1 MKKGLLLILVM
12 LLTIHIHGQQTI
24 TLKDGKLVN
33 KVLPTIPTRDV
44 SISSSGEITVTYAFS
59 SAILQKDDLFKESY
73 WWKVDGF
80 GFEEEPG
87 KPSVLSR
94 LDQFSIPKGVEAKV
108 EIIDSFYKDFNFPI
122 TPARL
127 PLIDSG
133 DDVYTKENVKPID
146 SSLGIYPISIV
157 EVCNIQ
163 QYRGN
168 GILSVKVSPIQY
180 DVKNKK
186 IRAYTK
192 IKYKV
197 TYTTPRNSAIV
208 DNNASPITAVDDN
221 FLSNTTL
228 NGLNTNEQKEDV
240 NSQNIQDYL
249 IISVPKYTEAVN
261 AFAEWKKM
269 LGFNVHIKIENSW
282 TPNSVKETVKNL
294 YAKKNSLYY
303 MLIVGDQE
311 DVPGSYSTHGYASHV
326 TDLWYG
332 CMDGENDFTPDIYR
346 GRLSVNTANE
356 ALTVVNKIIQYERN
370 PILTSTFYNKGVN
383 CAYFQDVLPKDDY
396 ADRRFAQTSENVR
409 DYLQTQGKSIQR
421 IYCTHEDVTPT
432 HWNRGMYS
440 NGENIPVELL
450 KPIFA
455 WNGKATDITSSI
467 NAGAFYVLHRDHG
480 ATWGWG
486 DPRYTVENVNSL
498 SNGNKLPVVFSMNC
512 LTGQFNSNSGTC
524 FAEAFL
530 RKPNG
535 GCVGIFAATESSMS
549 GYNDALTG
557 GMFDAIWPSPG
568 LRIVMPSQSSTA
580 PTPTPTYR
588 LGQILDQGFAR
599 MTEIYGA
606 NAMYTR
612 YTKELFHCF
621 GDPSMQIYTDV
632 PTIFTNVL
640 ISRRTNNISVSL
652 PNVATISFYDLVNGT
667 VSSYIG
673 NNITHNVNHPQNVTI
688 CISGHNKIPYI
699 QAGEAPTTTY
709 IQNETIVGPKTYTG
723 SIIKVGSDVTI
734 TKPYGP
740 VIFQNGEVKLTANEI
755 EIRPNTTIKK
765 EANLQI
771 ILK

>member
-197 TYTTPRNSAIV
+197 TYTTSRNSAIV

-455 WNGKATDITSSI
+455 WNGK
-467 NAGAFYVLHRDHG
+467 
-480 ATWGWG
+480 
-486 DPRYTVENVNSL
+486 
-498 SNGNKLPVVFSMNC
+498 LPI
-512 LTGQFNSNSGTC
+512 
-524 FAEAFL
+524 
-530 RKPNG
+530 K
-535 GCVGIFAATESSMS
+535 
-549 GYNDALTG
+549 
-557 GMFDAIWPSPG
+557 
-568 LRIVMPSQSSTA
+568 
-580 PTPTPTYR
+580 TPP
-588 LGQILDQGFAR
+588 
-599 MTEIYGA
+599 
-606 NAMYTR
+606 
-612 YTKELFHCF
+612 
-621 GDPSMQIYTDV
+621 
-632 PTIFTNVL
+632 
-640 ISRRTNNISVSL
+640 
-652 PNVATISFYDLVNGT
+652 
-667 VSSYIG
+667 
-673 NNITHNVNHPQNVTI
+673 
-688 CISGHNKIPYI
+688 
-699 QAGEAPTTTY
+699 
-709 IQNETIVGPKTYTG
+709 
-723 SIIKVGSDVTI
+723 
-734 TKPYGP
+734 
-740 VIFQNGEVKLTANEI
+740 
-755 EIRPNTTIKK
+755 
-765 EANLQI
+765 
-771 ILK
+771 